1 MNRRIGLDTGG
12 SDSLVGGAFS
22 SPVESQ
28 NRTRSL
34 RRLVVVLVSFV
45 MIAPRAEAQTTYR
58 RAVIDTSGQLRLTT
72 SAGKSIVP
80 PKDSGQVGFQSAI
93 ISDDRRSVGWLAL
106 YPNCCTTYP
115 IPQKLVVR
123 TPGRVRV
130 FDGSG
135 FPIWRWAF
143 IDDAKL
149 IAYRQAPVHGDAPAH
164 YELRDLDTGK
174 LVDEFD
180 APVSDS
186 SATQRKL
193 PLWVRLV
200 DGQKVAP

>member
-1 MNRRIGLDTGG
+1 M
-12 SDSLVGGAFS
+12 
-22 SPVESQ
+22 
-28 NRTRSL
+28 
-34 RRLVVVLVSFV
+34 RLVILAALS
-45 MIAPRAEAQTTYR
+45 IATRVGAQTSYKS
-58 RAVIDTSGQLRLTT
+58 ASIDNAQRLRLVTT
-72 SAGKSIVP
+72 AGKTIIP
-80 PKDSGQVGFQSAI
+80 PKDSGQVGFESAF

-149 IAYRQAPVHGDAPAH
+149 IAYRQAPVPGDAPAH
-164 YELRDLDTGK
+164 YELRDLQSGK
-174 LVDEFD
+174 LIDEYD
-180 APVSDS
+180 MPMSDS
-186 SATQRKL
+186 SATSSKRG
-193 PLWVRLV
+193 PLWVRAV
-200 DGQKVAP
+200 DSQKSSPPT

>member
-1 MNRRIGLDTGG
+1 M
-12 SDSLVGGAFS
+12 
-22 SPVESQ
+22 
-28 NRTRSL
+28 
-34 RRLVVVLVSFV
+34 RLVILAALS
-45 MIAPRAEAQTTYR
+45 IATRVGAQTSYKS
-58 RAVIDTSGQLRLTT
+58 ASIDNAQRLRLVTT
-72 SAGKSIVP
+72 AGKTIIP
-80 PKDSGQVGFQSAI
+80 PKDSGQVGFESAF

-149 IAYRQAPVHGDAPAH
+149 VCEP
-164 YELRDLDTGK
+164 
-174 LVDEFD
+174 
-180 APVSDS
+180 S
-186 SATQRKL
+186 
-193 PLWVRLV
+193 
-200 DGQKVAP
+200 